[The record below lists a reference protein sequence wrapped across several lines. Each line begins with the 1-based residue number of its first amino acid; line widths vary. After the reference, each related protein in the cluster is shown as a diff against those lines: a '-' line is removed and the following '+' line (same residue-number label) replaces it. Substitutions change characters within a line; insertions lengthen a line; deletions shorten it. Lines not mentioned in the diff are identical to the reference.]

1 MYNLFINRVLGLS
14 CKMMKNVCHC
24 QCYVGLFK
32 VKLKSGTV
40 DTRTIKLRYV
50 TARAHPWSCLL
61 ERYEGNIPPFG
72 KLFWQTQNNWTAHT
86 FHTCVARTGCSS
98 PSIKELHGAPM
109 NFTLY
114 LPEKQTLFITKWE
127 WFLYI
132 WLKGF
137 FLASASQVKSC
148 SFFQMTSSSF
158 WFEVI

>member
-86 FHTCVARTGCSS
+86 WILSIHVWPEPGVHLLLLKNSMAPQWTSHYTYLRNKPFLLQNENDFYIFDWKGSS
-98 PSIKELHGAPM
+98 
-109 NFTLY
+109 
-114 LPEKQTLFITKWE
+114 
-127 WFLYI
+127 
-132 WLKGF
+132 
-137 FLASASQVKSC
+137 
-148 SFFQMTSSSF
+148 
-158 WFEVI
+158 